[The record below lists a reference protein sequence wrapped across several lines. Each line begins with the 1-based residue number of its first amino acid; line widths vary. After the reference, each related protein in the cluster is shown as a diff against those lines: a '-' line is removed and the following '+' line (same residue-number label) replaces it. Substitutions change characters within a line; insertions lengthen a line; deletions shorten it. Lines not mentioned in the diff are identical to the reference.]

1 VCLQCTVLIAPGCF
15 RAVRALPGEHQGL
28 RQEQQRPTRPA
39 GSRGVPAYPVP
50 WGEPVMPTHVLFVC
64 LGNICR
70 SPLAEA
76 VFRAKIAEAGLADA
90 FAVDSAG
97 TGSWHVGEPPDE
109 RTRRVARARG
119 IELARTARQ
128 IRRDELDRWDYIV
141 VMDESNRRDVLSLG
155 ADPARVVKLRDFDPE
170 GPGDVPDP
178 YYGGLDAFEQ
188 VYGIIDRSL
197 DGFLEALRPSLD
209 PGTGL

>member
-1 VCLQCTVLIAPGCF
+1 MEERIKRL
-15 RAVRALPGEHQGL
+15 H
-28 RQEQQRPTRPA
+28 
-39 GSRGVPAYPVP
+39 
-50 WGEPVMPTHVLFVC
+50 
-64 LGNICR
+64 
-70 SPLAEA
+70 AEA
-76 VFRAKIAEAGLADA
+76 EAALAAAQDGETLEQVRIRYLGKKGELTQLLRGL
-90 FAVDSAG
+90 G
-97 TGSWHVGEPPDE
+97 QLPPDE
-109 RTRRVARARG
+109 RPRRVARARG